1 MLNVQLN
8 WDWIPEQQNLT
19 KYVSKVLS
27 SQSSQKCRVP
37 SASVPSKTRVASAD
51 LRVAPATA
59 EPEFYRS
66 RFDGKYEVHH
76 RSLKSFRAR
85 VIVIVA
91 RGLDRSEEYCS
102 SMHLK
107 RQNLKTLVV
116 EKFLQTV
123 PHRHSDTW
131 PIICTV
137 INLLVGSLGSCIV
150 VQRKDEGNDGLTRKS
165 QREQQIV
172 AVVRHAALENRM
184 TAAAAAV
191 TGGGK

>member
-8 WDWIPEQQNLT
+8 WDWIPDSGTT
-19 KYVSKVLS
+19 KFNKIRKQSLVKSK
-27 SQSSQKCRVP
+27 QPKVP

-59 EPEFYRS
+59 EPEFFRS
-66 RFDGKYEVHH
+66 RFDGMYEVH
-76 RSLKSFRAR
+76 RSLKSFRGR

-107 RQNLKTLVV
+107 RQNLKTVVV

-137 INLLVGSLGSCIV
+137 INLLVGQLQCNG
-150 VQRKDEGNDGLTRKS
+150 RMKG
-165 QREQQIV
+165 
-172 AVVRHAALENRM
+172 M
-184 TAAAAAV
+184 TA
-191 TGGGK
+191 